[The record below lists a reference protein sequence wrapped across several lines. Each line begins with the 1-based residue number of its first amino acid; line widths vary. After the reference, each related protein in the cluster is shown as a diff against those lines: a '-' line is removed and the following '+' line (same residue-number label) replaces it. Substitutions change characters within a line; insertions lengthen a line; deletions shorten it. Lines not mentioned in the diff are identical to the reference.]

1 MNEEYKVKANRK
13 INTRNRFR
21 QENGYLVP
29 ILDIQEGFL
38 PEKDFPRQIYLT
50 VVAPGEVKGPHYHK
64 QRYAMYTCIQGN
76 IKVVLKTDTG
86 YQTLF
91 SGEDHGFATIWI
103 RAGIP
108 TAVINLE
115 RDRPSLIL
123 NMPNPSFLE
132 TPDDDMDV
140 EFDPEML
147 RFNPDQETEQIN

>member
-1 MNEEYKVKANRK
+1 MNEDYKVKKNRK

-21 QENGYLVP
+21 QGNGYLVP

-38 PEKDFPRQIYLT
+38 PGKDFPRQIYLT
-50 VVAPGEVKGPHYHK
+50 VVAPAEVKGPHFHK

-76 IKVVLKTDTG
+76 IKVVLKTDAG
-86 YQTLF
+86 YMAF
-91 SGEDHGFATIWI
+91 YSGEDYDYATIWV

-115 RDRPSLIL
+115 REKPSLII

-147 RFNPDQETEQIN
+147 LMDTKQEQNR